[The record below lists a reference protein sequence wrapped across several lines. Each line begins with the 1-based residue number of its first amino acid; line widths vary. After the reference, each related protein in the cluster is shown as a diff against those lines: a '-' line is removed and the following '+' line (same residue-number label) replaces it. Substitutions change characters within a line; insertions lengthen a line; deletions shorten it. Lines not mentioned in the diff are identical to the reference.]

1 MADHSTCAPLTR
13 ASVCGARELI
23 SSFVHHTPT
32 LTNATIDR
40 LASTPASERDST
52 ENPKPA
58 PTTEGGEEGGNDSEG
73 EGEGDE
79 GEKEKKEKKTRKPAN
94 PRIRLYFKCE
104 NFQRIGAF
112 KIRGAFHA
120 IEKLKREPG
129 WEAGSGWERGVVT
142 HSSGEFSLFFSF
154 HFSCIL
160 S

>member
-23 SSFVHHTPT
+23 RPFVHHTPT

-40 LASTPASERDST
+40 LASTPASERDGT
-52 ENPKPA
+52 ENLT
-58 PTTEGGEEGGNDSEG
+58 PTSEGIDCGNGEGKEGEEEG
-73 EGEGDE
+73 EGEGE
-79 GEKEKKEKKTRKPAN
+79 GKEKRKAN

-129 WEAGSGWERGVVT
+129 WEAGGGRERGVVT
-142 HSSGEFSLFFSF
+142 HSSGKFLLFFSF
-154 HFSCIL
+154 
-160 S
+160 